1 MLRSAP
7 HDHRPLLLTRFI
19 EDQLLE
25 SLQWKPSQ
33 RAQLSAGFAAVGVD
47 SLTSLDLQDRLQNAL
62 EFALPLGEGFGQ
74 GSADELA
81 RVLPHKHLTLDRN

>member
-7 HDHRPLLLTRFI
+7 HDHRQLLLVRFI

-33 RAQLSAGFAAVGVD
+33 RAQLSAGFAAAGVD
-47 SLTSLDLQDRLQNAL
+47 SLTSLDLQFRLQNAL
-62 EFALPLGEGFGQ
+62 EFALPLGEGLDQ
-74 GSADELA
+74 ASAAELA
-81 RVLPHKHLTLDRN
+81 DVLLCRHLVIDTP